1 MYKLSK
7 NHHELK
13 ISYLKHLL
21 DGMPHGTFGER
32 QGYKV
37 INITYDPTDPE
48 VSSRHKRVI
57 RFNSSEGKVMLPI
70 ITEYQ
75 RIKNELDYLLNQWEM
90 TYWHEPEMI
99 EYPLRKKRRTGLT
112 SEFFRNA
119 KSNANPFHPE
129 ELKIEY
135 KGQLFRSKNEM
146 SAAQIIESMGYDFKS
161 EVHVQIKGSENE
173 HYPDVSFDVP
183 ELDVMLMSEID
194 GKLDKGNYRLKSME
208 RQYGYFE
215 DGFREFKD
223 IVFMRLA
230 DPTVFDP
237 EHYELLV
244 KAAIEAN
251 IDDIIKG

>member
-48 VSSRHKRVI
+48 VSSRHKKVI
-57 RFNSSEGKVMLPI
+57 RFNSPEGKVMLPI
-70 ITEYQ
+70 ITEY
-75 RIKNELDYLLNQWEM
+75 
-90 TYWHEPEMI
+90 
-99 EYPLRKKRRTGLT
+99 PLRKKRRTGFT
-112 SEFFRNA
+112 SDFFRNL
-119 KSNANPFHPE
+119 KSNTNPFHPE

-135 KGQLFRSKNEM
+135 KGQWFRSKNEM

-230 DPTVFDP
+230 DPAVFDP